1 MTDELEL
8 LKALPRHQPTDDLRR
23 EVRVAS
29 LDALAASER
38 PRWWQVV
45 LDQVA
50 IPVALAAL
58 SIVCLLQAASHT
70 PLMR

>member
-8 LKALPRHQPTDDLRR
+8 LKALPRHQPSDDLRR
-23 EVRVAS
+23 EVRVAA
-29 LDALAASER
+29 LDALASSE
-38 PRWWQVV
+38 PQRWWQVV

-50 IPVALAAL
+50 IPMALAAL
-58 SIVCLLQAASHT
+58 SILCLAQAAAHT

>member
-8 LKALPRHQPTDDLRR
+8 LKELPRHRPSDDLRR
-23 EVRVAS
+23 EVRVAA
-29 LDALAASER
+29 LDALATSE
-38 PRWWQVV
+38 PPSWWQVM

-58 SIVCLLQAASHT
+58 SILCLVQAASHT